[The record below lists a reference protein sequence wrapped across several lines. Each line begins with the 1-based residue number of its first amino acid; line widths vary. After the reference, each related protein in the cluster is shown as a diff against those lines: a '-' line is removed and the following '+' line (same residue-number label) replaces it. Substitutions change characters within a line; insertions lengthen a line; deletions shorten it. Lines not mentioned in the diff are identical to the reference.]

1 MFMVFVQR
9 LFKHELWSLS
19 SSTSELQ
26 RGRGSLVIQS
36 NDPVKIKSPVSGTG
50 QGLSPLIPHVLP

>member
-1 MFMVFVQR
+1 MSFGVSVLARANF
-9 LFKHELWSLS
+9 
-19 SSTSELQ
+19 
-26 RGRGSLVIQS
+26 RGGVAVLVIQS